1 MAAVSLRQLFL
12 EFLRIGAIGYGGPL
26 ALVALMERECCDRL
40 KWIDTKTF
48 SELFLYCKLLPGPVA
63 YQMCL
68 AVGNHLRGR
77 WGGVLAGVAFL
88 LPSFFLILLL
98 SVYYTSLRGFSA
110 IEKALLGIRAGAL
123 VILIDSSWR
132 LAAPFKADKRAWVF
146 IVGATIGM
154 WLLPR
159 WEPLLII
166 IAGLI
171 AVALSRRPRALASV
185 VLWPLFWVHFKAGA
199 MVFGTGLAIVPVLE
213 REVVAHYQWLTSAE
227 FLDGLAFGQVT
238 PGPITITSVF
248 IGYKVASYLGAVVG
262 LLGMYLPG
270 IFFVLFLL
278 PAMRSKLEG
287 KAWLQH
293 FQSGAVPAVVGCI
306 VGATF
311 LLART
316 TLTEWS
322 LVIIFLVLLVA
333 SWLTRI
339 PAWLIIPISAILGYF
354 AKA

>member
-1 MAAVSLRQLFL
+1 MV
-12 EFLRIGAIGYGGPL
+12 G
-26 ALVALMERECCDRL
+26 LMERECCGRL
-40 KWIDTKTF
+40 RWLDTAAF

-63 YQMCL
+63 YQMSL

-77 WGGVLAGVAFL
+77 WGGVVAGVAFL
-88 LPSFFLILLL
+88 IPSFVLILLL
-98 SVYYTSLRGFSA
+98 SVYYASLRGISS

-123 VILIDSSWR
+123 VILIQSSWQ
-132 LAAPFKADKRAWVF
+132 LAAPFRKDRRAWIF

-166 IAGLI
+166 AAGII
-171 AVALSRRPRALASV
+171 AVVLARRPRALASLA
-185 VLWPLFWVHFKAGA
+185 LWPLFWVHFKAGT

-213 REVVAHYQWLTSAE
+213 REVVQHYQWLTSAE

-248 IGYKVASYLGAVVG
+248 IGYKVASYLGAVVA

-270 IFFVLFLL
+270 IGFVLFLL
-278 PAMRSKLEG
+278 PAMRSWLKG
-287 KAWLQH
+287 KSWLQH

-316 TLTEWS
+316 TLTDWS
-322 LVIIFLVLLVA
+322 LGIIFIVLLVA
-333 SWLTRI
+333 SWVTRL
-339 PAWLIIPISAILGYF
+339 PAWLIIPISAVLGYF